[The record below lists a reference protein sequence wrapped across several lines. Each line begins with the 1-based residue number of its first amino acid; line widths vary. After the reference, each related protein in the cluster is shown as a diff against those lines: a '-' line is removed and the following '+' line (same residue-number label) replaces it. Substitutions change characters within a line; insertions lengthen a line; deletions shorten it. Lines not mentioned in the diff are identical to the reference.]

1 MPIVNAAAQPN
12 PPFLSRAGRNPL
24 VQRRVGSRWG
34 CHPSPLSCP
43 LLGAPRTTSLRAF
56 EHIQQSSTHT
66 PPLRVPSWWSAG
78 LAAAVLRS
86 SGKNTAT
93 VGSDVSDQGSEGR
106 KGREHGKARR
116 PMGEEEEHGSS
127 AVSTM
132 NSNELDAAEEE
143 DLEESS
149 MHRHHHAHST
159 NTAFQY
165 SFKPDSTFSS
175 SSNSSLDTVDDSQLF
190 PWSNGE
196 ENGAHAAGHGPMSTN
211 SLAKSNYAVLRL
223 EPNGNTRRFFVRRR
237 DLLREHKLQPRDL
250 RRIDPAID
258 FTKTSPSITVKENAL
273 LLCLGGVRAIVTA
286 EKALLFEPNSPA
298 TRRFI
303 ETMVPHLQS
312 KVAQREFGK
321 GDNIVPASDLAKES
335 ALVQASHSEYMARFQ
350 LKNKPG
356 SVRMPPFELE
366 MLEGALIVATGFLDA
381 ELSRLRKR
389 VQALLTKLPHDIN
402 PKGLEELRKV
412 KTALVEAED
421 RTDTLRNMLEELMDD
436 EDELREMNL
445 LSRPRREERRRQR
458 ERERLERELERARE
472 IKEELEDRLE
482 EDEHSGAQAT
492 QNPNQLNGT
501 IQIAPTYYVDPDGK
515 GYASWTGGVSP
526 QWDKPLPSVNG
537 NGSPTHTGSSKSPTH
552 ISSSKEERQERLHA
566 LRSKFDKERAALLK
580 SRSTLGSND
589 PRDLSGMSRAA
600 RKAALEAGLG
610 QDHPLRRH
618 HHHHHHHHTGHRS
631 SSHAMSARDKSL
643 ARERDKLERELERAE
658 RLERLRLARSIG
670 GEGDGDWINRLE
682 AQLEGSEEDIMEAQ
696 EALEEMMEQEEEEYE
711 VEEVEDLMEYYLQR
725 ASAAQSEAE
734 RLLAGARD
742 LEESIGVSLSA
753 RRFEVNRLE
762 LTLSIASFAA
772 AIGAVVAGIFGMNM
786 RSMLEN
792 SILGFWGVA
801 CFILLGCT
809 FLFFTILR
817 YTRRKRIL

>member
-1 MPIVNAAAQPN
+1 MQLHSPN
-12 PPFLSRAGRNPL
+12 SPLLPRKKTPL
-24 VQRRVGSRWG
+24 VQGKVGGRWG

-43 LLGAPRTTSLRAF
+43 LLGAPRIISFRAA
-56 EHIQQSSTHT
+56 EHVQSSAYT
-66 PPLRVPSWWSAG
+66 PPLRVPPWWTAG
-78 LAAAVLRS
+78 LTAAVLRS
-86 SGKNTAT
+86 TGRSTAT
-93 VGSDVSDQGSEGR
+93 VGSDVSDQDGEGR
-106 KGREHGKARR
+106 KGQEGGRARG
-116 PMGEEEEHGSS
+116 PTGEEEHSS
-127 AVSTM
+127 SEVSTI
-132 NSNELDAAEEE
+132 SSGELDAAEED
-143 DLEESS
+143 DLEERSLLLGEL
-149 MHRHHHAHST
+149 HRLHHAHNAHG

-165 SFKPDSTFSS
+165 SFKPDSTVSS
-175 SSNSSLDTVDDSQLF
+175 SSLDTVDDSQLF

-196 ENGAHAAGHGPMSTN
+196 ENGGHATGQGTMSTN

-312 KVAQREFGK
+312 KVEQQEFGK
-321 GDNIVPASDLAKES
+321 GNNVVPASDLAKES

-389 VQALLTKLPHDIN
+389 VQLLFTKLPHDIN

-482 EDEHSGAQAT
+482 EDENSGAQAS
-492 QNPNQLNGT
+492 QSPSQVNGSIQL
-501 IQIAPTYYVDPDGK
+501 APTYYVDPEGGK

-526 QWDKPLPSVNG
+526 QWDKPLPSING
-537 NGSPTHTGSSKSPTH
+537 NGRLTHTGRSGSPMHTG
-552 ISSSKEERQERLHA
+552 SSKEERQERLNA

-580 SRSTLGSND
+580 SKSSLGG
-589 PRDLSGMSRAA
+589 P
-600 RKAALEAGLG
+600 
-610 QDHPLRRH
+610 
-618 HHHHHHHHTGHRS
+618 
-631 SSHAMSARDKSL
+631 AMSARDKSL

-658 RLERLRLARSIG
+658 RLERLRLARSG

-753 RRFEVNRLE
+753 RRFDVNRLE

-772 AIGAVVAGIFGMNM
+772 SIGAVVAGIFGMNM
-786 RSMLEN
+786 RSALEN
-792 SILGFWGVA
+792 SFVGFWGVA
-801 CFILLGCT
+801 GFILLGCT